1 MSESPPEGP
10 NTPRAAFTLDLSS
23 GKSAAK
29 AKRPKGF
36 VPVVQQTINLTR
48 KKPDAPGASTEA
60 ARPSPAPA
68 APAPRDARPTDT
80 HRSGPPPPQNTRRR
94 DERRDERRDDGRRDD
109 RGDRPSGGTGLAD
122 FLDAATL
129 ARLRGGA

>member
-10 NTPRAAFTLDLSS
+10 NPPRAAFTLDLSS
-23 GKSAAK
+23 GKGAAR

-48 KKPDAPGASTEA
+48 KKPDAPGASAEA

-94 DERRDERRDDGRRDD
+94 DERRDDGRRDD